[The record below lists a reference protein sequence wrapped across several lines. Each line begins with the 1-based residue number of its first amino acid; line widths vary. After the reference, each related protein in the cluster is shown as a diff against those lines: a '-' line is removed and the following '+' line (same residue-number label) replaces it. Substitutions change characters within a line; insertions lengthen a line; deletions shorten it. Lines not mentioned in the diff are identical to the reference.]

1 MKLKTLAVIAVS
13 SMLVT
18 SFAYAAPSAADA
30 SQQNPSAATD
40 NIGVTPGPN
49 GNAQASPQGMDLSA
63 NNVESMPME
72 TGDEMSADTATGD
85 DDY

>member
-13 SMLVT
+13 SILAT

-30 SQQNPSAATD
+30 SQQNLSATD
-40 NIGVTPGPN
+40 NIGAMSGPN
-49 GNAQASPQGMDLSA
+49 GNSQANSQGMDLSA